1 MKLSLY
7 LVTYLC
13 IIATFFN
20 DGFSKMFFS
29 IPFVFFLL
37 ADSILAKSY
46 RTFILNTIAVAVL
59 LILAFTRFSNPLIYP
74 VLEQKLVTQKAYR
87 LTHAPYNTSTLVEVG
102 YLDDYFNSKDEL
114 AYYKAM
120 DLYKEYNL
128 KKGTLIT
135 PVKVM
140 ISGHPDITGISYR
153 LQIDIN
159 DSQLESDVK
168 QYIASHHKDIGIAI
182 ISRLPEK
189 LQDKHIQNYRY
200 SIPNAEDYIYAGA
213 WYFENFPKQK
223 TYGEPD
229 IESVIEQYFGWI
241 VYMFNP
247 MFIWAYLMIFAWQF
261 YYIKKKYNLRY
272 KKVR

>member
-182 ISRLPEK
+182 NSRLPEK

>member
-46 RTFILNTIAVAVL
+46 RTFILNTIAVTVL
-59 LILAFTRFSNPLIYP
+59 LILAFMRFTNPLIYP
-74 VLEQKLVTQKAYR
+74 VLEQKLVTQKDYR

-102 YLDDYFNSKDEL
+102 YLDDYFKSKDEL

-120 DLYKEYNL
+120 DLYKEYVL
-128 KKGTLIT
+128 KKGILIT
-135 PVKVM
+135 PVKVV
-140 ISGHPDITGISYR
+140 ISGHPDITGISYK
-153 LQIDIN
+153 LQININ
-159 DSQLESDVK
+159 DSKLESGVK
-168 QYIASHHKDIGIAI
+168 QYIASHHKDIGLEIN
-182 ISRLPEK
+182 SLLPEK
-189 LQDKHIQNYRY
+189 MKDKYIQNYRY
-200 SIPNAEDYIYAGA
+200 SIPNFEDNIYAGS

-223 TYGEPD
+223 IYGETD

-247 MFIWAYLMIFAWQF
+247 IFIWAYLIIFAWQF
-261 YYIKKKYNLRY
+261 YYIKMKYNLRY